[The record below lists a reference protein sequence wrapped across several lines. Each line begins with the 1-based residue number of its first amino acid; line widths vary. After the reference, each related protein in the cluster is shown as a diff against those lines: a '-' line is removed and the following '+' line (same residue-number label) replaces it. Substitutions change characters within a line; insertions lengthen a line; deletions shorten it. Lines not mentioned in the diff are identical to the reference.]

1 MNVVEYMGFLTLF
14 IPSYR
19 FDLIFLILDPQDEM
33 FDRRLG
39 GHLVS
44 LYFKTHEDE
53 EDENLV
59 SIDTLNSTEVKHIQ
73 ADTIS
78 LGNLPVCL
86 GWTSPALDVHN
97 SLDKVVSI
105 LIYFVL

>member
-1 MNVVEYMGFLTLF
+1 MFH
-14 IPSYR
+14 SYR
-19 FDLIFLILDPQDEM
+19 FDLIFLMLDPQDEM

-59 SIDTLNSTEVKHIQ
+59 SIDTLYSAKVKHIQ
-73 ADTIS
+73 ADTVS
-78 LGNLPVCL
+78 HGNLPV
-86 GWTSPALDVHN
+86 
-97 SLDKVVSI
+97 
-105 LIYFVL
+105 YFG

>member
-1 MNVVEYMGFLTLF
+1 MFYAYSTCHSLLGIIKLCLNVEGYLGLLTLF
-14 IPSYR
+14 FHSCR

-59 SIDTLNSTEVKHIQ
+59 SIDKLNSAKVKHIQ
-73 ADTIS
+73 AGTIS
-78 LGNLPVCL
+78 HGNLPVY
-86 GWTSPALDVHN
+86 S
-97 SLDKVVSI
+97 S
-105 LIYFVL
+105 

>member
-1 MNVVEYMGFLTLF
+1 MGFLTFLF
-14 IPSYR
+14 HSYR
-19 FDLIFLILDPQDEM
+19 FDLIFLMLDPQDEM

-59 SIDTLNSTEVKHIQ
+59 SIDTFNSANFKHIQ
-73 ADTIS
+73 TDTVS
-78 LGNLPVCL
+78 HGNLPV
-86 GWTSPALDVHN
+86 
-97 SLDKVVSI
+97 
-105 LIYFVL
+105 YFG

>member
-1 MNVVEYMGFLTLF
+1 MGFLTFLF
-14 IPSYR
+14 HSYR
-19 FDLIFLILDPQDEM
+19 FDLIFLMLDPQDEM

-59 SIDTLNSTEVKHIQ
+59 SIDTFNSANVKHIQ
-73 ADTIS
+73 TDTVS
-78 LGNLPVCL
+78 HGNLPV
-86 GWTSPALDVHN
+86 
-97 SLDKVVSI
+97 
-105 LIYFVL
+105 YFG

>member
-1 MNVVEYMGFLTLF
+1 MLCFMHTLCHSFLGIIKLCGKVEGYLGLLTFLF
-14 IPSYR
+14 HSYR
-19 FDLIFLILDPQDEM
+19 FDLIFLMLDPQDEM

-59 SIDTLNSTEVKHIQ
+59 SIDTLNSAKVKHIQ
-73 ADTIS
+73 ADTVS
-78 LGNLPVCL
+78 HGNLPV
-86 GWTSPALDVHN
+86 
-97 SLDKVVSI
+97 
-105 LIYFVL
+105 YFG

>member
-1 MNVVEYMGFLTLF
+1 MFH
-14 IPSYR
+14 SYR
-19 FDLIFLILDPQDEM
+19 FDLIFLMLDPQDEM

-59 SIDTLNSTEVKHIQ
+59 SIDTLNSAKVKDIQ
-73 ADTIS
+73 ADTVS
-78 LGNLPVCL
+78 HGNLPV
-86 GWTSPALDVHN
+86 
-97 SLDKVVSI
+97 
-105 LIYFVL
+105 YFG

>member
-1 MNVVEYMGFLTLF
+1 MLKGIWDCSLLLH
-14 IPSYR
+14 SYR
-19 FDLIFLILDPQDEM
+19 FDLIFLMLDPQDEM

-59 SIDTLNSTEVKHIQ
+59 SIDTLNCAKVKHIQ
-73 ADTIS
+73 ADTVS
-78 LGNLPVCL
+78 HGNLLV
-86 GWTSPALDVHN
+86 
-97 SLDKVVSI
+97 
-105 LIYFVL
+105 YFG

>member
-1 MNVVEYMGFLTLF
+1 MFH
-14 IPSYR
+14 SYR
-19 FDLIFLILDPQDEM
+19 FDLIFLMLDPQDEM

-59 SIDTLNSTEVKHIQ
+59 SIDTFNSANVKHIQ
-73 ADTIS
+73 TDTVS
-78 LGNLPVCL
+78 HGNLPV
-86 GWTSPALDVHN
+86 
-97 SLDKVVSI
+97 
-105 LIYFVL
+105 YFG

>member
-1 MNVVEYMGFLTLF
+1 MLTFLF
-14 IPSYR
+14 HSYR
-19 FDLIFLILDPQDEM
+19 FDLIFLMLDPQDEM

-59 SIDTLNSTEVKHIQ
+59 SIDTFNSANVKHIQ
-73 ADTIS
+73 TDTVS
-78 LGNLPVCL
+78 HGNLPV
-86 GWTSPALDVHN
+86 
-97 SLDKVVSI
+97 
-105 LIYFVL
+105 YFG